1 MNLLLSSRAVY
12 RVAGRDYRELIFF
25 SFMAAALFF
34 KFYFLEYE
42 VSRLVVRV
50 PLSVAASAAIVP
62 VPRFST
68 LRHFLTVEGD
78 SPRIVTLMG
87 TSTPAFIRYRPAG
100 IYTMPPFAAPAASIA
115 FWMAPESSDA
125 PLPFAP

>member
-50 PLSVAASAAIVP
+50 PLSVAASAAIVAMF
-62 VPRFST
+62 VLFVSLFWRRGRFALALLLDFLLTALVS
-68 LRHFLTVEGD
+68 LPLHWLVEKIAGHFDRALDEFG
-78 SPRIVTLMG
+78 
-87 TSTPAFIRYRPAG
+87 
-100 IYTMPPFAAPAASIA
+100 
-115 FWMAPESSDA
+115 E
-125 PLPFAP
+125 